1 MSVLIEELYTAE
13 ECKTIREFY
22 QKDEGVR
29 GALREAIGTKII
41 LEKDK
46 ILTSKPLDII
56 CLICLTS
63 KFASSEDECH
73 RVAVTIY
80 QYIDRPNNFLPYITE
95 DKGLSF
101 ANKVL
106 ITLSFC
112 AKALEERWK
121 RHGAPKPD
129 YYRKASK
136 LVFKQHGQQ
145 DIAAHHEQ
153 WEGFIG
159 ELFV

>member
-1 MSVLIEELYTAE
+1 MPVLIEELYTAK

-22 QKDEGVR
+22 QKDESLR
-29 GALREAIGTKII
+29 GALREAIGSKII

-46 ILTSKPLDII
+46 ILTSKPLDVI
-56 CLICLTS
+56 CLVCLTS

-80 QYIDRPNNFLPYITE
+80 QYIDRPKDILPYITE
-95 DKGLSF
+95 DRDLTF
-101 ANKVL
+101 ANKTL
-106 ITLSFC
+106 IALSFC
-112 AKALEERWK
+112 AKALERRWK
-121 RHGAPKPD
+121 RHGAPAPS

-136 LVFKQHGQQ
+136 LVFNKHGQQ